1 MKRFGTLYDFLIDL
15 FKERI
20 DITKVRKE
28 QSEMIKIINEL
39 GSFVLLEEGSFKK
52 EKSRDAIKKAKR
64 KTQRSEIISLQRSV
78 INNAIKL
85 HDKINIIIVAYINKN
100 ILPGNLDEDVY
111 YREEEP
117 KYEESI
123 AE

>member
-52 EKSRDAIKKAKR
+52 EKSRGAIKKAKR

-78 INNAIKL
+78 INNAIRL

-100 ILPGNLDEDVY
+100 ILFGNLEEDVY
-111 YREEEP
+111 YRDEEP

>member
-100 ILPGNLDEDVY
+100 ILPGNLEEDVY
-111 YREEEP
+111 YRDEEP

>member
-52 EKSRDAIKKAKR
+52 EKSRGAIKKAKR

-100 ILPGNLDEDVY
+100 ILFGNLEEDVY
-111 YREEEP
+111 YRDEEP